1 MVTIQ
6 PNSAIT
12 SAEMLNKVR
21 AKMASM
27 QTVISNDTPTG
38 GTLATSVFDRL
49 RGDILNGTLKP
60 GEKLA
65 LESLRERYSV
75 GNSPVREALNRLS
88 ADGLVERQDQKG
100 FRVAAVSGD
109 DFQELLKTRLW
120 LEERA
125 LRESID
131 HGGTAWEERAVLAFH
146 WLSRVP
152 RSLSEETYIEN
163 PEWEPRHREFHLS
176 LLSGCQSRW
185 LINFC
190 AQLYDQASR
199 YRRLAVQSSYPK
211 RHELDEHKLILDAAV
226 SNQADEA
233 VELLMSHYT
242 KTAGFII
249 SPALEQANA

>member
-1 MVTIQ
+1 
-6 PNSAIT
+6 
-12 SAEMLNKVR
+12 
-21 AKMASM
+21 MAST
-27 QTVISNDTPTG
+27 QTAASNDTQTG
-38 GTLATSVFDRL
+38 GTLATSVFDQL

-100 FRVAAVSGD
+100 FRVAAVSSE

-120 LEERA
+120 LEDKA
-125 LRESID
+125 LRESISN
-131 HGGTAWEERAVLAFH
+131 GGPVWEERAVLAFH

-152 RSLSEETYIEN
+152 RSLSEDKYVEN
-163 PEWEPRHREFHLS
+163 PEWEPRHREFHLA
-176 LLSGCQSRW
+176 LLSGCGSRW
-185 LINFC
+185 LLNFC

-226 SNQADEA
+226 SDEADRA
-233 VELLMSHYT
+233 VELLTSHYT

-249 SPALEQANA
+249 VPELDKNSG